1 MAASIA
7 ASGEQNQAIGSVLR
21 ASIMNQTKVVSSDH
35 GMKQASGN
43 DKHAK
48 IPRPPNAFI
57 LYRQAHHPIIKAENP
72 GFHNNDISKVLGKQ
86 WKEESPAVRQMFKA
100 KALERKAEH
109 SKMYPDYQYAP
120 RKPGQKKRRAARKG
134 MEAGDG
140 KEQYDSLCFIDQEGD
155 FYMDS
160 ESGSAVGDD
169 DMDVIGTHVDDHVR
183 RFHIDGDNNIG
194 IILPAASNVNLAK
207 MVEAHNKRA
216 QQDSESC
223 DYDPAKDSQAAQSI
237 PPHVQNDTDFFEA
250 LIDWDG
256 IAEDFKI
263 IQEASGEDLA
273 GLREVESGNP
283 YLSLSDEDQ
292 RALFEAEL
300 ERTLKFFD

>member
-1 MAASIA
+1 MEA
-7 ASGEQNQAIGSVLR
+7 
-21 ASIMNQTKVVSSDH
+21 
-35 GMKQASGN
+35 
-43 DKHAK
+43 
-48 IPRPPNAFI
+48 
-57 LYRQAHHPIIKAENP
+57 
-72 GFHNNDISKVLGKQ
+72 KVLGKQ

-120 RKPGQKKRRAARKG
+120 RKPGQKKRRASRKS

-140 KEQYDSLCFIDQEGD
+140 KEQYDSLCFIDQDGD

-160 ESGSAVGDD
+160 ESGSPVGDD
-169 DMDVIGTHVDDHVR
+169 DMDFIGTRVDDDAR

-194 IILPAASNVNLAK
+194 IILPAADNVNLTK
-207 MVEAHNKRA
+207 MVDAHNKRA
-216 QQDSESC
+216 QQDFDNC
-223 DYDPAKDSQAAQSI
+223 DYDPAKDSQVGQST

-273 GLREVESGNP
+273 GLREIESGNP